1 MNNSDNFEEKLNF
14 NNAKTTIIKQTKENE
29 KEKEVL
35 LLKLKPVKFEDLK
48 IIKNEENE
56 YIDDKSDELNKS
68 ITSNNKKIFHN
79 DKVKKY
85 TGKVITEYEL
95 TQIYPANKKDIY
107 KFSFCPRFSTLETW
121 NKYNTIIRQIALQQ
135 NIDWIYNILN
145 HESET
150 ENILYEDD
158 DILFIYDCKCN
169 KQDLNSFY
177 ALVFFKNERILSL
190 RDLEQ
195 RHIPLLNY
203 TKNKISDFMNNK
215 FNIEKNKLRM
225 YFHYPPSFWYLHIHV
240 NLFDSF
246 QDGILVDY
254 CYMLHNVISNLT
266 INNDYYKLI
275 DMEIM
280 NR

>member
-1 MNNSDNFEEKLNF
+1 MDNSEERLNF
-14 NNAKTTIIKQTKENE
+14 SNARTTIIRRNE
-29 KEKEVL
+29 INNKNEEVL
-35 LLKLKPVKFEDLK
+35 LLKLKPVNFDTLNL
-48 IIKNEENE
+48 IKNEENE
-56 YIDDKSDELNKS
+56 YIDGDIESS
-68 ITSNNKKIFHN
+68 GINNKKIFHN

-85 TGKVITEYEL
+85 TGKVTTDYEL
-95 TQIYPANKKDIY
+95 MQIYPANNKDIY
-107 KFSFCPRFSTLETW
+107 KFSFHPRFSSLETW
-121 NKYNTIIRQIALQQ
+121 DQYNSIVRENALKQ

-145 HESET
+145 HTSES

-158 DILFIYDCKCN
+158 DILFIYDYKCN
-169 KQDLNSFY
+169 KEDLNGFY
-177 ALVFFKNERILSL
+177 ALVFFKKERILSL

-195 RHIPLLNY
+195 KHIPSLNY
-203 TKNKISDFMNNK
+203 VKNRISDFMKEK

-254 CYMLHNVISNLT
+254 CHMLTDVINNLT
-266 INNDYYKLI
+266 INKDYYKLI